1 MTRKDAKRILLA
13 GAFMIGLTSLAC
25 DSATGPVQVQLSAIH
40 IRGTVTSTVD
50 GEPIEGVGVVLAGGA
65 YAGFFGSGRST
76 DWGWTDAE
84 GNYAI
89 TKENNIG
96 RLSGRTFSCS
106 PETFEIGFYIPD
118 GYRMLTDGEYLF
130 VVQCV
135 EDVQV
140 FDFQFEPF

>member
-25 DSATGPVQVQLSAIH
+25 DSAIGPVQLSAIH
-40 IRGTVTSTVD
+40 IRGTVTSSAD
-50 GEPIEGVGVVLAGGA
+50 GEPIEGVGVVLASQF
-65 YAGFFGSGRST
+65 AGFFGSGTST
-76 DWGWTDAE
+76 EWGWTDAE
-84 GNYAI
+84 GKYAI
-89 TKENNIG
+89 TKESVIIMG
-96 RLSGRTFSCS
+96 RPHTFFCT
-106 PETFEIGFYIPD
+106 PETFEIGFHIPD